1 MRSYFFF
8 SKIRKIFKRSRLS
21 RKLSDAKK
29 SAKIKES
36 LEERN
41 GRRETIARLKSAEE
55 EEGVI
60 TEWPCS
66 LVTVS
71 VFQADIFTV
80 ISTSGWSEEPV
91 FRFFFVELPRKIY
104 RYIYIYETRLLF
116 SREIQIIFLAE
127 ASSDEKFNDFEKW
140 SY

>member
-8 SKIRKIFKRSRLS
+8 FFEDTKDLQKISVIVS

-60 TEWPCS
+60 TE
-66 LVTVS
+66 
-71 VFQADIFTV
+71 
-80 ISTSGWSEEPV
+80 
-91 FRFFFVELPRKIY
+91 
-104 RYIYIYETRLLF
+104 
-116 SREIQIIFLAE
+116 
-127 ASSDEKFNDFEKW
+127 
-140 SY
+140 